1 MPLVLTPAWH
11 TGMLDAQ
18 ASSGSAPASAAVAG
32 GQEASK
38 CSTAAFED
46 FMGRH
51 RDAEWAAAKREVFG
65 GSGIESVGNPIA
77 RSANPLRSPQAA
89 GFPLLLCSLSGLRT
103 FPDCCMGPYWVGVH
117 SIQVMPWQALRTVR

>member
-1 MPLVLTPAWH
+1 MLAPAWH
-11 TGMLDAQ
+11 PGSSNLLDTE
-18 ASSGSAPASAAVAG
+18 ASSGRGSASTAVAG

-46 FMGRH
+46 FMSRH

-65 GSGIESVGNPIA
+65 GSGIESVGAPIA

-89 GFPLLLCSLSGLRT
+89 GAPFCSALLSNSSLHQL
-103 FPDCCMGPYWVGVH
+103 PDGCMG
-117 SIQVMPWQALRTVR
+117 QF